1 MSERDKYGGDQRWSG
16 RNRAQA
22 DKVVEFP
29 NSRLEWRQREFH
41 HAVLRFK
48 AALAED
54 KSVPVPTR
62 QALVAG
68 LGVFDNWPEE
78 GGSVLPQAGL
88 GREIARQVLLLDYR
102 LSVLGPLAGK
112 LDRSLCHSVRQYAEA
127 SNLLLEASARRT
139 PEGEWLDRPRRTE
152 IEALVLALH
161 GKASPDG
168 GGGQDRG

>member
-1 MSERDKYGGDQRWSG
+1 MVGRSKDGGKRDGFGVRLARG
-16 RNRAQA
+16 
-22 DKVVEFP
+22 DKVIDFP
-29 NSRLEWRQREFH
+29 NARVERRQREFCD
-41 HAVLRFK
+41 AVARLK
-48 AALAED
+48 AALSEE